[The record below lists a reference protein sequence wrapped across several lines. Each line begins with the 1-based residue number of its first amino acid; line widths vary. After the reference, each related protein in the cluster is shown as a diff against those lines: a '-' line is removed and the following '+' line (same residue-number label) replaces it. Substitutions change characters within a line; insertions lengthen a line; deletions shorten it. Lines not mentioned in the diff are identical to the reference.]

1 MSLVQLEEIRR
12 SFLRRLF
19 DLLLFQNEVIAFH
32 QAVVEDVFLL
42 FVARLQSVLL
52 LFDFHFL
59 GLHLIV
65 FLLQLLDFLDMAGY
79 LKTLLLR

>member
-32 QAVVEDVFLL
+32 QAVVEDIFLL
-42 FVARLQSVLL
+42 FVTRLQSVLL

>member
-32 QAVVEDVFLL
+32 QAVVEDILLL
-42 FVARLQSVLL
+42 FVTRLQSVLL

-79 LKTLLLR
+79 LKTLLLG

>member
-32 QAVVEDVFLL
+32 QAVVEDILLL
-42 FVARLQSVLL
+42 FVTRLQSVLL